1 MVNNA
6 DSIPPSLSQTHRDQ
20 NVAPLHG
27 LALKEKPTVQTS
39 SRLGKQNDCISP
51 LFLVE
56 QQGPKPSH
64 GEILPFVTVFKRTW
78 VCIGRARIW
87 RFLPHHKL
95 VNLTLAC
102 CSLVIIP
109 HTWGVRVFLKS
120 PRKQIVCKTKTSH
133 QGKGKETGHTSC
145 QHSLNLLLPFQ
156 SEVWYPFMSG
166 RVYGQGWT
174 ATVLRGHRQELQSLQ
189 LTPYYL
195 RTAEE
200 WPSLAADEGSPL
212 FTAWLVQGWPRA
224 LTSYKRT
231 PRQRLCS
238 VLSPPNLIHVSPFGS
253 TLNLWCKILPN
264 LRNACSAATTPLAL
278 RELSWSL
285 WSDDLPPRYRHC
297 LLVLANTWLFHII
310 KGAP

>member
-120 PRKQIVCKTKTSH
+120 PRKHKLYVKPKQVTKAREKKLATRHVSTAWISSYLSS
-133 QGKGKETGHTSC
+133 QKSGTLSCLEGFTGRDGLQPCYVDTGRSC
-145 QHSLNLLLPFQ
+145 RAYSLHPITWEQLRSDHHSLQMRDLPCSQRGLSKADPGLLLRINAPHD
-156 SEVWYPFMSG
+156 
-166 RVYGQGWT
+166 
-174 ATVLRGHRQELQSLQ
+174 RGS
-189 LTPYYL
+189 
-195 RTAEE
+195 A
-200 WPSLAADEGSPL
+200 
-212 FTAWLVQGWPRA
+212 
-224 LTSYKRT
+224 
-231 PRQRLCS
+231 
-238 VLSPPNLIHVSPFGS
+238 
-253 TLNLWCKILPN
+253 
-264 LRNACSAATTPLAL
+264 ACSHHQISSTS
-278 RELSWSL
+278 R
-285 WSDDLPPRYRHC
+285 
-297 LLVLANTWLFHII
+297 LLV
-310 KGAP
+310 PP